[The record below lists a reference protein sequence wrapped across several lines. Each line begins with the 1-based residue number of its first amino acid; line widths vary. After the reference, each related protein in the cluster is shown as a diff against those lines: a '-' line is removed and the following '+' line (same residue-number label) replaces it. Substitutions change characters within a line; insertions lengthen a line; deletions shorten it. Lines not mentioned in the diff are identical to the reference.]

1 MNDQQLTHL
10 SVLTALNK
18 MMSGGHFDICTVDM
32 AAKALGTIPD
42 GAAYKILRP
51 LHCVHWQDMPPELR
65 AAVPKLI
72 ERCLHVPAYQFQIT
86 EVTPDQ
92 AARVQAGTIRL
103 LTRDAA

>member
-1 MNDQQLTHL
+1 MNDQQPMHL

-18 MMSGGHFDICTVDM
+18 MMSGEHFSICTVDE
-32 AAKALGTIPD
+32 AAKTPGTMPA

-51 LHCVHWQDMPPELR
+51 LHCVKWVDMPEELR

-72 ERCLHVPAYQFQIT
+72 ERCLRVPAYQFQIT
-86 EVTPDQ
+86 EVTPEQ

-103 LTRDAA
+103 LTRGM